1 MGTELEVSR
10 LLAAHVRWLKP
21 RLVIETGTFRADTTS
36 QLYLAL
42 VENAREGFPGILR
55 SYEVDPV
62 TYAEAVRR
70 MSELVDHDEHPD
82 AQLYLLPH
90 TLQEDDLSGAVDFAF
105 VDSAYATREADVQTL
120 MPMLSRHG
128 LCFVHDAVKRPLRD
142 TLRSWRREYR
152 VVQYPTARGLALLQ
166 RRGS

>member
-36 QLYLAL
+36 LLYVAL
-42 VENAREGFPGILR
+42 VENARDGFPGTLI
-55 SYEVDPV
+55 SYEVDPI
-62 TYAEAVRR
+62 TYAEAVKR
-70 MSELVDHDEHPD
+70 MTAVVERDEHPD
-82 AQLYLLPH
+82 AQLYLLPR

-105 VDSAYATREADVQTL
+105 VDSAYASREADVATI

-128 LCFVHDAVKRPLRD
+128 LCFVHDAVKRPLREA
-142 TLRSWRREYR
+142 LRSWRRSYR

-166 RRGS
+166 RRGA